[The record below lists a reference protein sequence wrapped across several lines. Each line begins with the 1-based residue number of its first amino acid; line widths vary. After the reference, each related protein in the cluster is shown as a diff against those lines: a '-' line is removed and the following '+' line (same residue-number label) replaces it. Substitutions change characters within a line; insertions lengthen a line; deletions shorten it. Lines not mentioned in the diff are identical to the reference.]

1 MNTHRG
7 KCWSI
12 MASFFL
18 TVALAACGGGGD
30 GGGGTPPVAAPLA
43 GVFIDSP
50 VAGFGYSAAPSGLS
64 GVTNANG
71 QLNYQ
76 PGDQITFNLG
86 GRTVGNT
93 VPGAPIITALQVFGA
108 TSVTDARVLNL
119 SQLLLSLGGIPTGQ
133 NPIQLPAT
141 IPAGLP
147 NPLNFS
153 DSNFDTIVQNALPA
167 GTTLVSEAQ
176 ATTHLQAQFSTVS
189 VTLTGAG
196 AGNGTVT
203 SNPAGISCT
212 GATTCSA
219 VFANGTSVTLTATG
233 SGFAGWS
240 GGTGNA
246 AGCTGTGPCTISN
259 LSGNSGVTATI
270 NPPPPVTLSVTKS
283 GSGSGTVTSNPAG
296 INCGNSCSAQF
307 TGGTPVTMTATAD
320 AGSTFTGW
328 SNGTGSVTCT
338 GTGTCSATLNATSA
352 VQATFVLNVTQFPV
366 TPSTATANGGGG
378 TVQCSAGG
386 GPAGPCG
393 SYNVGTAVT
402 ITASP
407 NTVSNF
413 TGWSGGTGNAVGCTG
428 TSTGPCVISSLTA
441 DTTVTANFN
450 RPILSVQ
457 VSGSGTVNSSP
468 AGISNCTAN
477 CSAPFDK
484 STVVTLSASGTGFI
498 GWSGGGCS
506 GTGTCQVTVT
516 SNVSVTATFGG
527 AASSSPFFQFIQ
539 DNDGGPLLAI
549 DPAAPGSAPVQ
560 VVATQEGGRYIY
572 SGSYSGGVITSVRT
586 PYLGYIS
593 GGKLWKVTADK
604 LINSAMPGSA
614 GNPPVQVSSESAAN
628 NVCNGFVLI
637 DITNINN
644 NRIVYELA
652 GGDNDCNTR
661 SNNVTKMVKFG
672 DNASTPP
679 TVFSTGVVPTEDNQV
694 FDLSTGAMTHIFL
707 VDAANSNTLKVLD
720 TLTGNLTTSQANLG
734 SVRILA
740 QDTSTRVFLINES
753 KLYVYSILNNNLTEL
768 ISAASGSFLV
778 NPGEGS
784 ADSTHLYVADAV
796 PGIVKKIP
804 LTATGPGDVVNHY
817 TAPASVF
824 DLQLTENRIVLK
836 VSSNSCTPTVQ
847 GTEGLVSV
855 RKDNSTQVTNLIP
868 VAANTC
874 VYNNRTRG
882 SNVFYTK
889 SASGTQTAGV
899 LSEDG
904 ATVVAPITGGQWNG
918 EAGFISFNP
927 RINQGGF
934 TKLFLVTNLTP
945 GSVNGAT
952 VSVYDFANPANTPL
966 VAGTIPST
974 TSPLYFVQF
983 YGNTTAASGVGLST
997 QTSNTEI
1004 FFLDAEIANSLVRV
1018 PTPLVR
1024 QWIPVE

>member
-1 MNTHRG
+1 MNRHRG
-7 KCWSI
+7 KFWSI
-12 MASFFL
+12 AASFFL

-30 GGGGTPPVAAPLA
+30 GGGTPPVAAPLA

-50 VAGFGYSAAPSGLS
+50 VAGLGYSAAPSGLS
-64 GVTNANG
+64 GVTNASG

-93 VPGAPIITALQVFGA
+93 VPGAPVITALQVFGA
-108 TSVTDARVLNL
+108 NSIADARVLNL
-119 SQLLLSLGGIPTGQ
+119 SQLLLTLGGLPTGQ

-153 DSNFDTIVQNALPA
+153 DPNFDAIIQNTLPA

-189 VTLTGAG
+189 VALTGAG
-196 AGNGTVT
+196 AGSGTVA

-212 GATTCSA
+212 GATTCPA

-246 AGCTGTGPCTISN
+246 AGCTGTGPCVISN
-259 LSGNSGVTATI
+259 LSGNSGVTATF

-296 INCGNSCSAQF
+296 INCGSSCSAQF

-338 GTGTCSATLNATSA
+338 GTGTCAATLNATST
-352 VQATFVLNVTQFPV
+352 VQATFVLNVTQFSV

-407 NTVSNF
+407 NTASNF
-413 TGWSGGTGNAVGCTG
+413 TGWSGGTGNAAGCTG
-428 TSTGPCVISSLTA
+428 TGPCVINSLTA
-441 DTTVTANFN
+441 NTTVTANFN
-450 RPILSVQ
+450 KPILSVQ
-457 VSGSGTVNSSP
+457 VSGTGTVNSSP
-468 AGISNCTAN
+468 AGISNCTTN

-484 STVVTLSASGTGFI
+484 TTVVTLSASGAGFT

-527 AASSSPFFQFIQ
+527 AVSSSPFFQFIQ
-539 DNDGGPLLAI
+539 DNDGGPLLVI
-549 DPAAPGSAPVQ
+549 DPATPGSAPVQ
-560 VVATQEGGRYIY
+560 VVATQEGGRYVY
-572 SGSYSGGVITSVRT
+572 TASYSGNLITNVRT

-604 LINSAMPGSA
+604 TINSAIPGSA

-652 GGDNDCNTR
+652 GGDNDCSTQ

-707 VDAANSNTLKVLD
+707 VDTANSNTLKVLD
-720 TLTGNLTTSQANLG
+720 TSTGNLTTSQANVG
-734 SVRILA
+734 SVRIHA
-740 QDTSTRVFLINES
+740 QDTSTRIYLINES
-753 KLYVYSILNNNLTEL
+753 KLYVYSILNNSLTEL
-768 ISAASGSFLV
+768 ISAAPGSFLV

-784 ADSTHLYVADAV
+784 VDSTHLYVADAV

-804 LTATGPGDVVNHY
+804 LTATGAGDVINHY

-836 VSSNSCTPTVQ
+836 ISSNPCNQTVQ
-847 GTEGLVSV
+847 GAEGLVSV
-855 RKDNSTQVTNLIP
+855 RKDNSATVTNLIS
-868 VAANTC
+868 VATNTC
-874 VYNNRTRG
+874 VHNNRTRG

-904 ATVVAPITGGQWNG
+904 TTVVAPITGGQWSG
-918 EAGFISFNP
+918 DAGFVSFNP
-927 RINQGGF
+927 RTNEGGF
-934 TKLFLVTNLTP
+934 AKLFLMTNPTP

-952 VSVYDFANPANTPL
+952 VSVYDWVNPTSTPL

-974 TSPLYFVQF
+974 ASPLYFVQF
-983 YGNTTAASGVGLST
+983 SGETTAALGTGFSQST
-997 QTSNTEI
+997 ANTEI
-1004 FFLDAEIANSLVRV
+1004 FFLDTAIANSLVRV
-1018 PTPLVR
+1018 PTPSAR
-1024 QWIPVE
+1024 QWLPVN

>member
-1 MNTHRG
+1 MHTHRG
-7 KCWSI
+7 KFWSI
-12 MASFFL
+12 VASFFL

-30 GGGGTPPVAAPLA
+30 GGGETPPVAAPLA

-50 VAGFGYSAAPSGLS
+50 VAGLGYSAAPSGLS
-64 GVTNANG
+64 GVTNASG

-86 GRTVGNT
+86 GRTGGNT
-93 VPGAPIITALQVFGA
+93 VPGAPVITALQVFGA

-119 SQLLLSLGGIPTGQ
+119 SQLLLTLGGIPTGQ

-153 DSNFDTIVQNALPA
+153 DPNFDAIIQNTLPTGA
-167 GTTLVSEAQ
+167 TLVSEAQ

-189 VTLTGAG
+189 VTVTGAG
-196 AGNGTVT
+196 AGSGSVT

-212 GATTCSA
+212 GATTCPA
-219 VFANGTSVTLTATG
+219 VFANGTSVTLTGTG

-259 LSGNSGVTATI
+259 LSGNSGVTATF

-296 INCGNSCSAQF
+296 INCGSLCSAQF

-338 GTGTCSATLNATSA
+338 GTGTCAATLNATST
-352 VQATFVLNVTQFPV
+352 VQATFVLNVTQFSV

-386 GPAGPCG
+386 GSAGPCG

-413 TGWSGGTGNAVGCTG
+413 TGWSGGTGNAAGCTG
-428 TSTGPCVISSLTA
+428 TGPCVINSLTTN
-441 DTTVTANFN
+441 TTVTANFN
-450 RPILSVQ
+450 LPILSVQ
-457 VSGSGTVNSSP
+457 VSGTGTVNSSP
-468 AGISNCTAN
+468 VGISCTTN
-477 CSAPFDK
+477 CSAPFNK
-484 STVVTLSASGTGFI
+484 NTVVTLSASGGVFN

-527 AASSSPFFQFIQ
+527 AVSSSPFFQFIQ

-560 VVATQEGGRYIY
+560 VVSTQEGGRYVY
-572 SGSYSGGVITSVRT
+572 TGSYSGGLITNVRP

-604 LINSAMPGSA
+604 TINSAIPGSA

-628 NVCNGFVLI
+628 NVCNGFVYH

-644 NRIVYELA
+644 SRIIYELA
-652 GGDNDCNTR
+652 GGDNDCDTR
-661 SNNVTKMVKFG
+661 LNNVTKMVKFG

-679 TVFSTGVVPTEDNQV
+679 TVFATGVVPPDADQV
-694 FDLSTGAMTHIFL
+694 LDLSTGALTHIFL
-707 VDAANSNTLKVLD
+707 VDTANSNTLKVLD
-720 TLTGNLTTSQANLG
+720 TSTGNLTTSQANVG

-740 QDTSTRVFLINES
+740 QDTSNRVFLMSTS
-753 KLYVYSILNNNLTEL
+753 KLYLYTIPTNTLTEL
-768 ISAASGSFLV
+768 VSATGGSFLLD
-778 NPGEGS
+778 ETDDSS
-784 ADSTHLYVADAV
+784 ADTTHLYVVDTT
-796 PGIVKKIP
+796 PGVVKKIP

-817 TAPASVF
+817 TASASV
-824 DLQLTENRIVLK
+824 LHMLLTENRIVLR
-836 VSSNSCTPTVQ
+836 VSSNPCNQSAQ
-847 GTEGLVSV
+847 GSEGLVSV
-855 RKDNSTQVTNLIP
+855 RKDNSATVTNLVP
-868 VAANTC
+868 VVANTC
-874 VYNNRTRG
+874 VDGRTRG
-882 SNVFYTK
+882 SNVFYSK
-889 SASGTQTAGV
+889 IVNGTQTAHV
-899 LSEDG
+899 VTEDG
-904 ATVVAPITGGQWNG
+904 TVVIPQIAGGNWG
-918 EAGFISFNP
+918 AGDVGFTSFNP
-927 RINQGGF
+927 RTGEDRQDKILLMTGSAGG
-934 TKLFLVTNLTP
+934 T
-945 GSVNGAT
+945 VNGAT

-974 TSPLYFVQF
+974 TSPLYFVRF
-983 YGNTTAASGVGLST
+983 FGGTTAALGTGFSQS
-997 QTSNTEI
+997 TSNTEI
-1004 FFLDAEIANSLVRV
+1004 LFLDAAIANSLVRV
-1018 PTPLVR
+1018 PTPSAR
-1024 QWIPVE
+1024 QWLPVE

>member
-7 KCWSI
+7 KFWSI
-12 MASFFL
+12 AASFFL

-30 GGGGTPPVAAPLA
+30 GGGGTSPVAAPLA

-76 PGDQITFNLG
+76 PGDQITFSLG

-93 VPGAPIITALQVFGA
+93 VPGAPVITALQVFGA

-119 SQLLLSLGGIPTGQ
+119 SQLLLTLGGIPTGQ

-153 DSNFDTIVQNALPA
+153 DQNFDTIIQNTLPA
-167 GTTLVSEAQ
+167 GATLVSEAQ

-219 VFANGTSVTLTATG
+219 VFANGTSVTLTGTG

-259 LSGNSGVTATI
+259 LSGNSGVTATL

-283 GSGSGTVTSNPAG
+283 GSGAGTVTSSPVG
-296 INCGNSCSAQF
+296 INCGGSCSAQF

-338 GTGTCSATLNATSA
+338 GSGTCAATLNATST
-352 VQATFVLNVTQFPV
+352 VQATFVLNVTQFSV
-366 TPSTATANGGGG
+366 TPGTFTANGSGG
-378 TVQCSAGG
+378 TVQCSADGG
-386 GPAGPCG
+386 QAGPCG
-393 SYNVGTAVT
+393 SYTVGTAVT

-407 NTVSNF
+407 NTGSNF
-413 TGWSGGTGNAVGCTG
+413 TGWSGGTGNAAGCTG
-428 TSTGPCVISSLTA
+428 TGPCVIDKLTD

-450 RPILSVQ
+450 KPILSVQ
-457 VSGSGTVNSSP
+457 VSGTGTVNSSP
-468 AGISNCTAN
+468 AGISNCQAN

-484 STVVTLSASGTGFI
+484 STVVTLSASGNGFI
-498 GWSGGGCS
+498 GWSGGNCS

-539 DNDGGPLLAI
+539 DNAGGPLLVI
-549 DPAAPGSAPVQ
+549 DPATPGSSPVQ
-560 VVATQEGGRYIY
+560 VVATQEGGRYVY
-572 SGSYSGGVITSVRT
+572 TASYSGNSITNLRT

-593 GGKLWKVTADK
+593 GGRLWKVTADK
-604 LINSAMPGSA
+604 TMNSAIPGSA
-614 GNPPVQVSSESAAN
+614 GNPPIQVSNESAAN
-628 NVCNGFVLI
+628 NVCNAFVFH

-644 NRIVYELA
+644 SRIIYELA
-652 GGDNDCNTR
+652 GDTDCNTR
-661 SNNVTKMVKFG
+661 SNNVTKMIKFG
-672 DNASTPP
+672 DDPSTPP
-679 TVFSTGVVPTEDNQV
+679 TAFATGVVPSSDHQV
-694 FDLSTGAMTHIFL
+694 FDLSTGALTHIFL
-707 VDAANSNTLKVLD
+707 VDTANADTLKVLE
-720 TLTGNLTTSQANLG
+720 TSTGNLTTSQANVG
-734 SVRILA
+734 SVRMLA
-740 QDTSTRVFLINES
+740 QDTSNRVFLMSTS
-753 KLYVYSILNNNLTEL
+753 KLYLYTISTNILTEL
-768 ISAASGSFLV
+768 VAAAPGSFLV
-778 NPGEGS
+778 NAGDRQNDG
-784 ADSTHLYVADAV
+784 THIYVADAT
-796 PGIVKKIP
+796 PGVVKKIP
-804 LTATGPGDVVNHY
+804 LTATGSSDVTNHY
-817 TAPASVF
+817 TAPAAVL
-824 DLQLTENRIVLK
+824 DLQLTENRIVLR
-836 VSSNSCTPTVQ
+836 VSSTPCNQNGQ
-847 GTEGLVSV
+847 GSEGLMSV
-855 RKDNSTQVTNLIP
+855 RKDNGATVTNLVP

-874 VYNNRTRG
+874 VNNNRTRG

-889 SASGTQTAGV
+889 SVSGTQTAWV

-904 ATVVAPITGGQWNG
+904 TTVLAPIPGGQWSG
-918 EAGFISFNP
+918 DAGFMSFNP
-927 RINQGGF
+927 RTNEGGLA
-934 TKLFLVTNLTP
+934 KLFLITQSTP
-945 GSVNGAT
+945 GGFNGAT
-952 VSVYDFANPANTPL
+952 VSVYDWVNPTNTPL

-974 TSPLYFVQF
+974 TSPLDFVQF
-983 YGNTTAASGVGLST
+983 FGNTTAVLGARFSQSPAT
-997 QTSNTEI
+997 TEI
-1004 FFLDAEIANSLVRV
+1004 FFLDTAIDNSLVRI
-1018 PTPLVR
+1018 PTPSAS
-1024 QWIPVE
+1024 QWQPVDW